1 MGAIGQFNK
10 GAPAKTAAPA
20 KGKGSRWK
28 GVQSSKP
35 RDPIIHAGTYRLR
48 VVSGEPGR
56 TGEYFKVHFVIEQ
69 QADGQTMHADG
80 DSTIV
85 LFRLVDDAGKARCKA
100 FFVAAAGH
108 HDDASYDAI
117 DPDGALM
124 DQFFD
129 RGEDSSLGGRLV
141 DVRVRR
147 GNDKEDGD
155 YYREFEWAPVADAE
169 QG

>member
-1 MGAIGQFNK
+1 MAIGQFGNK
-10 GAPAKTAAPA
+10 SSKPAANVKP
-20 KGKGSRWK
+20 KGSRWK

-48 VVSGEPGR
+48 VLSGEPGR
-56 TGEYFKVHFVIEQ
+56 TGEYFKVHFRIEQ
-69 QADGQTMHADG
+69 QAEGQTMHADG
-80 DSTIV
+80 DDTIV
-85 LFRLVDDAGKARCKA
+85 LFRTVDDAGISRCKG
-100 FFVAAAGH
+100 FFVAAAGYE
-108 HDDASYDAI
+108 DDASYDAV

-129 RGEDSSLGGRLV
+129 RGEDSGLSGRLV

-147 GNDKEDGD
+147 GKDKEDGD
-155 YYREFEWAPVADAE
+155 YYREFEWSPVADAE